1 MTAWARLSGRVA
13 ATPGRNTGP
22 ALTLILATLVWL
34 AQPASAQSPGDLQQL
49 WRSVFAHPGDL
60 DLGYRYAQA
69 LIGAGRYDDAAAE
82 FERMLIIEPD
92 QPRLRMEVGVLY
104 LRLGNYVL
112 AQAYLSRALEAP
124 GLPADLR
131 ERLQSYLDEAKRRTG
146 RSQWSGTVSFGAR
159 YQSNANGGIRASG
172 IPVSLSVPGSVSGTV
187 PLPFPIP
194 LPPNLRERADV
205 NAFAEANLVHTYDL
219 QLPREAE
226 IVTGLGTYVT
236 RQTSPDFYNL
246 TGATLRTGLRFA
258 VAPDALPTFRA
269 YPYVLADLLFLN
281 DRFFNLSGGLGLQF
295 DFKPARGVV
304 VSVLGEGRGAHY
316 DDAPR
321 VPQGSLLT
329 GNDKLG
335 AAQVTFRLSRDLIA
349 LAGVSGRVVNT
360 KVAYFD
366 YAEIGATAGLSSLY
380 RAPFRLLGL
389 DRWQA
394 TLSASRFWRYY
405 GAPDPSIDPA
415 RTRGEREWRIG
426 IRNEIPVATD
436 WSVFQFAE
444 YRITAAN
451 LAAYTRDNLTVAIG
465 VRAGF

>member
-1 MTAWARLSGRVA
+1 MTSWVRLSGRAV
-13 ATPGRNTGP
+13 ATPGRNVGP
-22 ALTLILATLVWL
+22 ALILILAIFVRL
-34 AQPASAQSPGDLQQL
+34 AQPASAQSSGDLQQL
-49 WRSVFAHPGDL
+49 WGAVLAHPGDL

-112 AQAYLSRALEAP
+112 AQVYLNRALETP

-131 ERLQSYLDEAKRRTG
+131 GRLQSYLEEAKRRTG

-172 IPVSLSVPGSVSGTV
+172 IPVNIPGAG
-187 PLPFPIP
+187 PLPSPIP

-205 NAFAEANLVHTYDL
+205 NAFIEADLVHTYDL

-226 IVTGLGTYVT
+226 IVTGLGAYVA

-258 VAPDALPTFRA
+258 LAPDTLPTLRV
-269 YPYVLADLLFLN
+269 YPYVLTDLLFLN

-304 VSVLGEGRGAHY
+304 VSVVGEGRGAHY
-316 DDAPR
+316 DDVPR
-321 VPQGSLLT
+321 VSQGALLT
-329 GNDKLG
+329 GTDKLG
-335 AAQVTFRLSRDLIA
+335 AAQVTFRLSPDLIA

-380 RAPFRLLGL
+380 RVPFRLLGF

-394 TLSASRFWRYY
+394 TLAVSRFWRHY
-405 GAPDPSIDPA
+405 GAPDPSINPA

-426 IRNEIPVATD
+426 VRSEIPVATD

-444 YRITAAN
+444 YRINAAN
-451 LAAYTRDNLTVAIG
+451 LAVYTRDNVTVAIG